1 MLPESCSDGGCEP
14 AGDAEP
20 APLLSS
26 SHQGSYFPIQ
36 VTRGQDTQFQFIQPN
51 KRNKMNNAV
60 NHSHF
65 NRSSVVWSH
74 DAHPPN
80 VVLPSFERSTFF
92 CTLYNATPWRSAQLV
107 FYSECQFHQ
116 SLDSSLQQSGIF
128 SVHLFFH
135 SIFTWHGNACCWS
148 VGAAIRSPCF
158 LLQCILK
165 AFFVGEI
172 LGQSSHL

>member
-1 MLPESCSDGGCEP
+1 MVDVNP
-14 AGDAEP
+14 
-20 APLLSS
+20 
-26 SHQGSYFPIQ
+26 
-36 VTRGQDTQFQFIQPN
+36 QDTQSQPPLSPLRIRAPTSRSKSLEARTHSFN
-51 KRNKMNNAV
+51 LFSSIKETKQRNAV

-80 VVLPSFERSTFF
+80 VVQPSFERSTFF
-92 CTLYNATPWRSAQLV
+92 CTLYNAKPWRSAQLV

-135 SIFTWHGNACCWS
+135 SIFTWYGNACCWS

-158 LLQCILK
+158 LLQCILN